1 MCQQI
6 SDDGQLGSFAKQT
19 SFSAASTSSS
29 SRTLLATF
37 LGICGLLDRCRSNI
51 SPRQLRVTR
60 SRNDQQAPWP
70 AGTAAAHGHPA
81 VQRVFCP
88 ACLAQQKLD
97 FAGNLAEREI
107 LQAFASRVHASVSV
121 FICIQMCIME
131 RISERSVL
139 LFVLHFKLQQCEFLL
154 HEIYLAASYVEGQL
168 WTVASIIVTCV
179 YCSTHVQQCAFRHVP
194 RTCALWWV
202 PAPHVSSQHL
212 QQQSIVLDRSV
223 WSVRYTCVKPF
234 AERQVLGAMIV

>member
-1 MCQQI
+1 MSISCFCLLIVLRNSASLACINRRWVCQQI

-60 SRNDQQAPWP
+60 SRNDQQSPWP

-81 VQRVFCP
+81 VQRVHCP

-97 FAGNLAEREI
+97 FAGNLAVCMH
-107 LQAFASRVHASVSV
+107 QSVCVHASISL
-121 FICIQMCIME
+121 FICIQICIME
-131 RISERSVL
+131 RISERSAL
-139 LFVLHFKLQQCEFLL
+139 LFVLHFKLQQSKFLL
-154 HEIYLAASYVEGQL
+154 HKVYLAASYVEGQL
-168 WTVASIIVTCV
+168 WNSG
-179 YCSTHVQQCAFRHVP
+179 
-194 RTCALWWV
+194 
-202 PAPHVSSQHL
+202 
-212 QQQSIVLDRSV
+212 QS
-223 WSVRYTCVKPF
+223 
-234 AERQVLGAMIV
+234 A